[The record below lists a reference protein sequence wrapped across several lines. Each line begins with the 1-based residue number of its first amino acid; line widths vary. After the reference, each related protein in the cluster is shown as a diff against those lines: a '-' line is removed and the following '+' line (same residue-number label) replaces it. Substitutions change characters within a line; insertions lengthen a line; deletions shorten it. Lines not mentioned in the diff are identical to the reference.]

1 MISKGI
7 HHITAFCSDAQ
18 KNVDFYTKTL
28 GLELV
33 KVTVNFDDP
42 HSYHLY
48 YGLRGGE
55 PGTVLTFFV
64 WPHSKRSLRGSG
76 VVSEIWFD
84 VPRGSSWPGERTED
98 GFVVYDPDGLKIRLI
113 ESNVKNTDGFRGATL
128 SVRSPEKT
136 IQLLE
141 NSFGYKRV
149 SANLLKS
156 IGDGFLEVL
165 KSGLPLE
172 RAGAGSI
179 HHIALRA
186 KNESEQAE
194 IQDHLPG
201 VTPII
206 NRMYFKSIYFRESQ
220 GVLFEVATDEPG
232 FGIDEETLG
241 SKLCL
246 PPQHEHLRE
255 ELYQSLPRFVAK
267 ERIFPSHST

>member
-1 MISKGI
+1 MITKGI

-18 KNVDFYTKTL
+18 KNVDFYSGVL

-42 HSYHLY
+42 YSYHLY

-64 WPHSKRSLRGSG
+64 WPNSKRSVKGSG

-84 VPRGSSWPGERTED
+84 IPKSTIWDGEKTED
-98 GFVVYDPDGLKIRLI
+98 GYLLHDPDGLKIRLI
-113 ESNVKNTDGFRGATL
+113 EKDIGNIEGFSGATL
-128 SVRSPEKT
+128 SVRSPVRT
-136 IQLLE
+136 IEMLE
-141 NSFGYKRV
+141 NNFGYKKV
-149 SANLLKS
+149 EEDLIKAEGGGL
-156 IGDGFLEVL
+156 LEVVP
-165 KSGLPLE
+165 SQLPIE

-186 KNESEQAE
+186 TSENQQYE
-194 IQDHLPG
+194 IQDKLPN

-206 NRMYFKSIYFRESQ
+206 DRMYFKSIYFRESQ
-220 GVLFEVATDEPG
+220 GVLFEVATDTPG
-232 FGIDEETLG
+232 FFVDEENLG

-246 PPQHEHLRE
+246 PVQHQHLRE
-255 ELYQSLPRFVAK
+255 DLVRILPKFRYKDRF
-267 ERIFPSHST
+267 FPA